1 MELNSRHGFSNLG
14 SVRIRVVFGQD
25 HNTSHLV
32 PSWQDVDMMESIDNV
47 TKPLQ
52 DITDLSHLLSC

>member
-1 MELNSRHGFSNLG
+1 MVL
-14 SVRIRVVFGQD
+14 GQD

-32 PSWQDVDMMESIDNV
+32 PSWQDVDMTESIDNV

-52 DITDLSHLLSC
+52 DITDLLSGEK